1 MKRLKLI
8 VLLTMIPVAFAMAQQ
23 QVSGKVTDTGGTP
36 IPGVN
41 IVVKNTM
48 RGISSDVD
56 GNYTISVKQGE
67 ILEFSF
73 IGYKSHLVT
82 VANQTTINVTLQ
94 EDSSQLDEIVVTSL
108 GVKKE
113 KRALGYSVTE
123 IKSQDISRTRISNV
137 VNALAGQASGV
148 QVTGTNNGLAGSS
161 RIIIRGENSLNINNN
176 QPLFVLDGVPVNNQI
191 FGVGGNSTNQTDL
204 PTDYGNSIAELNPDD
219 FESVMV
225 LKGAAASA
233 LYGSRA
239 ANGVIIITTKT
250 GEKKQQGLGVEV
262 SSSVTF
268 SSQMD
273 LLKIQNQYG
282 GGFGGVYGSN
292 LGTNYGP
299 ALDGSSV
306 NQEASL
312 GEFAERS
319 FVNRYNLNDFFQ
331 TGANYFN
338 SVALSGASDK
348 GYFRLSYAN
357 RNSTGIIPNTNLR
370 GNSFRLNAGYQ
381 LTDKWRVKG
390 YANYITRGSDN
401 LPVTGYG
408 SQGLMYTLLW
418 NYLNVDL
425 KDLKNYWKTE
435 NIEQRKLFS
444 WGDNPWFI
452 TNENINAFDKNRF
465 VGNVTSTYQITKEL
479 SFMGR
484 IGIDR
489 SDDLRWSRR
498 SIGAQRNPN
507 GMYREQT
514 VKFSEINADF
524 LLTYE
529 KKWGDFDTRV
539 SVGGIRFDQKITQ
552 SLLQGNALAI
562 PGLYNAQNISV
573 TPILRNDVFVKRIN
587 SVYGFANVGYKN
599 FLYLELSA
607 RNDWSST
614 LALNNNSFFYPA
626 ASLSFIP
633 TAVFSL
639 PSYLDFLKLRVNVAE
654 VGKDADPFNLVNTY
668 DFGQLPGSLTNTTGL
683 LNANLK
689 PERTVSTEVGLES
702 YMFERRISFNA
713 TYYHAISKDQ
723 ILNVGISRAG
733 GFNSQIINAGKIKNF
748 GWELGLG
755 IVPVRTK
762 DFEWSIKANFTRNN
776 SEVVS
781 LFENLNT
788 FIIAEGPDN
797 ITVEAR
803 PGGRMGDI
811 YGQVYQR
818 NDEGKIIYQN
828 GLPLT
833 TAQKQ
838 KVGNYNPDYML
849 GLSTNISWKG
859 FNLYALF
866 DIRKEGEVYSYT
878 NAIGRES
885 GTLAFTAPWRNGVVG
900 EGVKKDGNDNFVP
913 NDVKVTAEAWAY
925 AVPRSNAEA
934 NLFDAS
940 YAKLRQLSLGYTFK
954 KDLIKR
960 IGLQE
965 LSLSLIGSNLFLW
978 TNVPNIDPEAQTLN
992 GGTLVPGIEVVQLPS
1007 TRNYG
1012 FKIDMKF

>member
-1 MKRLKLI
+1 MKKLKLL
-8 VLLTMIPVAFAMAQQ
+8 VLLTLIPVAFAMAQQ
-23 QVSGKVTDTGGTP
+23 QVSGKITDVGGNP

-41 IVVKNTM
+41 IIVKNTM
-48 RGISSDVD
+48 RGTSSDVN
-56 GNYTISVKQGE
+56 GNYTIVAKSGD

-73 IGYKSHLVT
+73 IGYKPHSVT
-82 VANQTTINVTLQ
+82 VANQTNLSIVLQ
-94 EDSSQLDEIVVTSL
+94 EDTSQLDEIVVTSL

-113 KRALGYSVTE
+113 KRALGYSVAE
-123 IKSQDISRTRISNV
+123 IKSQDIGRVRVNNV

-148 QVTGTNNGLAGSS
+148 QVTGTSNGLASSS

-176 QPLFVLDGVPVNNQI
+176 QPLFVLDGVPVNNEI

-204 PTDYGNSIAELNPDD
+204 PTDYGNAIAELNPDD

-239 ANGVIIITTKT
+239 ANGVILITTKT
-250 GEKKQQGLGVEV
+250 GNQTPQGLGVAL

-273 LLKIQNQYG
+273 LLDIQKQYG
-282 GGFGGVYGSN
+282 GGFSGVYGSN

-299 ALDGSSV
+299 ALNGNNV
-306 NQEASL
+306 NQELAL
-312 GEFAERS
+312 GEFVERP
-319 FVNRYNLNDFFQ
+319 FVNRYNLNDFFEV
-331 TGANYFN
+331 GVNHFN
-338 SVALSGASDK
+338 TVALSGANDQ

-357 RNSTGIIPNTNLR
+357 RNSTGFIPNTDLR
-370 GNSFRLNAGYQ
+370 SNSFRLNAGYQ
-381 LTDKWRVKG
+381 LTDKWSVKG

-401 LPVTGYG
+401 LPVAGYG
-408 SQGLMYTLLW
+408 SQGLMYVLMW

-425 KDLKNYWKTE
+425 KDLRNYWNTE
-435 NIEQRKLFS
+435 NLEQRKLFS
-444 WGDNPWFI
+444 WGDNPWFVAH
-452 TNENINAFDKNRF
+452 ENINAFDKNRF
-465 VGNVTSTYQITKEL
+465 LGNVTSTYQITKEL
-479 SFMGR
+479 SLMGR
-484 IGIDR
+484 VGIDR
-489 SDDLRWSRR
+489 SDDFRWSRR

-507 GMYREQT
+507 GMYREQ
-514 VKFSEINADF
+514 KIQFSEINADF

-529 KKWGDFDTRV
+529 KKFGDFETRF
-539 SVGGIRFDQKITQ
+539 SAGGVRFDQKITQ
-552 SLLQGNALAI
+552 SLLQGNGLAI
-562 PGLYNAQNISV
+562 PNLYNAQNISV
-573 TPILRNDVFVKRIN
+573 TPLLRNEAFEKRIN
-587 SVYGFANVGYKN
+587 SLYGFANIGYKN
-599 FLYLELSA
+599 YLYLELSA

-614 LALNNNSFFYPA
+614 LSLANNSFFYPA

-633 TAVFSL
+633 TAIFSM
-639 PSYLDFLKLRVNVAE
+639 PDYIDFLKLRLNVAQ
-654 VGKDADPFNLVNTY
+654 VGKDADPYNLVNTY
-668 DFGQLPGSLTNTTGL
+668 NFGQLQGSLTNTSAL

-689 PERTVSTEVGLES
+689 PERTVSTELGLEA
-702 YMFERRISFNA
+702 YLFERRISFNA
-713 TYYHAISKDQ
+713 TYYNAVSKDQ
-723 ILNVGISRAG
+723 ILNVGISTAG
-733 GFNSQIINAGKIKNF
+733 GFASKIINAGEIKNF
-748 GWELGLG
+748 GWEIGLG
-755 IVPVRTK
+755 IVPVRTQ
-762 DFEWSIKANFTRNN
+762 DFEWGIKANFTRNN

-833 TAQKQ
+833 STQKQ
-838 KVGNYNPDYML
+838 KVGNYNPDFML
-849 GLSTNISWKG
+849 GLSTQVSWKG
-859 FNLYALF
+859 FQFYALV
-866 DIRKEGEVYSYT
+866 DIRKGGKIYSYT

-885 GTLAFTAPWRNGVVG
+885 GTLGFTVPWRDGVIG
-900 EGVKKDGNDNFVP
+900 EGVMRDDNGNFVP
-913 NDVKVTAEAWAY
+913 NNVEVSAEAWAY

-940 YAKLRQLSLGYTFK
+940 YVKLRQLSLGYTFK
-954 KDLIKR
+954 KGFIERLR
-960 IGLQE
+960 LQE
-965 LSLSLIGSNLFLW
+965 LSVSLIGSNLFLW
-978 TNVPNIDPEAQTLN
+978 TDVPNIDPESQALN
-992 GGTLVPGIEVVQLPS
+992 GGTLVPGMEVVQLPS

-1012 FKIDMKF
+1012 FKIDVKF